1 MKPFAGQA
9 VLLVDDEAPV
19 REAIAML
26 LGFLGAVVTQAGG
39 GEEALAKFAPDRFA
53 LVVLDYTM
61 PVMNG
66 AVLAAAIKQRAPA
79 QKIIMISG
87 YVEQIMR
94 EGKLPAAIDIL
105 LPKPCP
111 LARLCEALHSLGFE
125 TALTPLR
132 SGADPA

>member
-26 LGFLGAVVTQAGG
+26 LGFLGASVTQAGS
-39 GEEALAKFAPDRFA
+39 GEEALAQFAPDRFA
-53 LVVLDYTM
+53 LVVLDYNM

-66 AVLAAAIKQRAPA
+66 IVLAETLKQRAPN
-79 QKIIMISG
+79 QPIIMIRGFVDQLQRAGNLSN
-87 YVEQIMR
+87 
-94 EGKLPAAIDIL
+94 AINVL

-111 LARLCEALHSLGFE
+111 LVQLSEALRQLGFA
-125 TALTPLR
+125 TTLVPLR
-132 SGADPA
+132 AEG